1 MLDLGSL
8 ADHAT
13 VDIMT
18 GERRKGKQR
27 ITSFGEQQAKYAK
40 QAIEEGLDLGEN
52 LFECTQGKLLPLG
65 KQHPITFWH
74 SANHLDVVLPEPGE
88 VCIGYCGT
96 NSWLISCVDG
106 SKPAFP
112 LQSQLGA
119 PSHAR

>member
-1 MLDLGSL
+1 MSPPVLDLGSL

-52 LFECTQGKLLPLG
+52 LFECTQGGLVALG
-65 KQHPITFWH
+65 
-74 SANHLDVVLPEPGE
+74 E
-88 VCIGYCGT
+88 
-96 NSWLISCVDG
+96 
-106 SKPAFP
+106 
-112 LQSQLGA
+112 
-119 PSHAR
+119 